1 MEAANSVNVAS
12 LLRDQFRALER
23 VGTDIS
29 LNPDRQRRVLLVAEQ
44 DWAGWSA
51 FMQGG
56 PLPAHPVAPV
66 MLQRVAAA
74 TYRLVALADRQT
86 AGGRWRRRV

>member
-1 MEAANSVNVAS
+1 METANSANVAS
-12 LLRDQFRALER
+12 LLRDQFRALEL

-29 LNPDRQRRVLLVAEQ
+29 LDPDRQRRVLLVDEE
-44 DWAGWSA
+44 DWCGWSA

-66 MLQRVAAA
+66 MLQRVATA
-74 TYRLVALADRQT
+74 TYRLAALADRQT
-86 AGGRWRRRV
+86 AGGRW